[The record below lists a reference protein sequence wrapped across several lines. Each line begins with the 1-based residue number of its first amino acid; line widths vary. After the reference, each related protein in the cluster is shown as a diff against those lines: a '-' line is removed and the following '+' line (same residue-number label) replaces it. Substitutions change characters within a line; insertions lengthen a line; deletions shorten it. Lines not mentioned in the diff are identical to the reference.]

1 MISQEWVKVKDF
13 ERGVIQAQKGRQKE
27 IDETLNSVENERQ
40 TFMEQVEMLRGDLEM
55 LETRERD
62 LTKRERKVERDHERL
77 KRCEKEFEC

>member
-13 ERGVIQAQKGRQKE
+13 ERGVIQAQKDRQIE